1 MSKQLPKP
9 IRNAFKKSGL
19 GKLEFGYLAKTKKFH
34 VRVLEADQGGLEPN
48 EKRWIVQFAYRPT
61 FDRWANSTNFQTE
74 IWYSP
79 TYKIVNSQ
87 DQIVTKNRRRKY
99 TIPDFKKELA
109 WCAKVAESGL
119 FDLNSYFAVIKT
131 PWFIHGKSLD

>member
-1 MSKQLPKP
+1 MDKQLPKP
-9 IRNAFKKSGL
+9 IRQALAKAGL
-19 GKLEFGYLAKTKKFH
+19 GKLEYGYLTETKKFH
-34 VRVLEADQGGLEPN
+34 VRVLESNEVGLEPD

-61 FDRWANSTNFQTE
+61 FDRWANSTNFETK

-79 TYKIVNSQ
+79 THKEVNNSGE
-87 DQIVTKNRRRKY
+87 IIIKRNRRKY

-109 WCAKVAESGL
+109 WCEKVAKSGL

-131 PWFIHGKSLD
+131 PWFINGK